1 MRLWTTVNRWDLTT
15 RSISSTSNAYLSIRK
30 KDKERESLSLAA
42 FGRSGRRRYFAP
54 KARLLIRGP
63 HTARPEPG
71 PFVAAAPHILHHAPK
86 RIEETNFLKRKRDVY
101 TRRLWTR
108 LHTSGVGPTPDKVW
122 NAGRWEERSG
132 GVMTRVQA
140 VQSTSPPSR
149 LVRVHLKPPR
159 DRCKQRHRALLI
171 GKITSFPEPKR
182 GSVRSG
188 LTAFFISG
196 LVFSLLLL
204 RVHSYSEFWAH
215 YFQTTVKYFK
225 LDEYYTVPAWLELEF

>member
-122 NAGRWEERSG
+122 NTGRWEERSG

-159 DRCKQRHRALLI
+159 DRCKQRLPPRAKA
-171 GKITSFPEPKR
+171 GV
-182 GSVRSG
+182 GQVRSH
-188 LTAFFISG
+188 
-196 LVFSLLLL
+196 SLLHFGPCLFFTFVTCTQL
-204 RVHSYSEFWAH
+204 QRILGPLFPNYGQIF
-215 YFQTTVKYFK
+215 
-225 LDEYYTVPAWLELEF
+225 